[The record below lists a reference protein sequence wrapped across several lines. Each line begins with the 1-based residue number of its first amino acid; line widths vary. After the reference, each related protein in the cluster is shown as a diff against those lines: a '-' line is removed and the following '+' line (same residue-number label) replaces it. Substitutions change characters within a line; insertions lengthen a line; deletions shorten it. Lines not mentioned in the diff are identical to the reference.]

1 MEHQVAKAA
10 LAVISPTT
18 DGATRTAASQFLE
31 QWTLTSESW
40 SVYAK
45 WLQSFR
51 NPSLLLLM
59 SNGSTSSSTSSEMIG
74 MQLLCLTMLVNKVRR
89 ELPYGTTPNDSI
101 LAIRNEV
108 WAFLLQPPGQ
118 FDYKVLGHCCV
129 CTAALAA
136 RCGNLQ
142 ELITMCCQS
151 AVNVLPDLA
160 LKLLAS
166 VPQEVEA
173 CADLTTP
180 QVTAGLWPYLEGILD
195 TVRRALSD
203 EETIVPALDA
213 LRSWATI
220 CHVSLSH
227 INTPTYG
234 GTECLLPILIQLLSQ
249 PEHNDAE
256 VLQVACDAMTEAIL
270 NPSDSTTSAR
280 QNAVAMMLNSIG
292 QGFIAAPF
300 AQVTKDEWDDA
311 AHGLATLVCTLV
323 TEEIDDICVQP
334 AEACLN
340 LLLQIQAHPRPMV
353 SIIVLECWLTVQ
365 EVPMASRHDNWKA
378 PLFVKVLDGLV
389 PRIAYPPSF
398 TTWEEELD
406 YDQSEFDELRRLVAD
421 VMVSCYFLLRVDLIQ
436 KMVSLILTSFDK
448 DWTVIES
455 ALFCLCKVSREAC
468 ARVKSRATGSTVS
481 RDRDV
486 TAQQLLQLIEH
497 LCGTHPVTAAESAA
511 RQHPLV
517 LAAVAN
523 FIGAYSPAWNV
534 LCSTDALVQLLG
546 CLRVAVSVPRVSLE
560 AAKAF
565 RSVCVGCSSKL
576 LSVEGSLLRETME
589 ASLSS
594 DDEESMSIVAEG
606 ITRLAF
612 QMKDES
618 TLRQM
623 LGVVMEPLLQKLGA
637 ALNAVPSDAAVLTPE
652 AQVVVDSLAKYL
664 HVIQE
669 IVRFCDSNTDGDVFQ
684 PIADVMNAVWPYLER
699 TAQMFARDWVIL
711 GEVVSIHLQLLK
723 NAPELVKPHFQQTIN
738 FVVTAF
744 ETTKHPRT
752 LEYVS
757 SAVELLGPSN
767 SNEGSEQSFAD
778 LLGHVTTITLT
789 YVTTETQIR
798 EVPDLICAFFEL
810 DLRYV
815 IYCPSALVGRP
826 HFTSMVGFAVECLSA
841 CEGEREST
849 RSALNFL
856 GHLFGWRQLRLPVTA
871 SSALENAAS
880 CVDEQLGQHGETI
893 TRACVSGLSGGP
905 QMLWPAYADC
915 LFAIISHLVGTNAS
929 SPVVE
934 ENTIAHQWVYKALS
948 ECTTSSTPPSPTQSP
963 LSPQQQQ
970 QQQQQRSSNRLSSEN
985 YQQIVSLLMGLARDG
1000 TKSKPKAKMLLT
1012 DFAKICKG
1020 EMTAEALLSY
1030 TFQQ

>member
-1 MEHQVAKAA
+1 MAKAA

-31 QWTLTSESW
+31 QWTSTSESW
-40 SVYAK
+40 SIYAK

-51 NPSLLLLM
+51 TTPLLHLAAT
-59 SNGSTSSSTSSEMIG
+59 NATGNNSSEMIG
-74 MQLLCLTMLVNKVRR
+74 MQLLCLTMLINKIRR

-101 LAIRNEV
+101 MAVRNEV
-108 WAFLLQPPGQ
+108 WAFLQQPPPSQ
-118 FDYKVLGHCCV
+118 PQQQMDYKVLGQCCI

-142 ELITMCCQS
+142 ELMTLCQS
-151 AVNVLPDLA
+151 PASSAVPPDLV

-195 TVRRALSD
+195 TVRRALTD
-203 EETIVPALDA
+203 EETLVPALDA

-234 GTECLLPILIQLLSQ
+234 GTDCLLPILIQILSQ
-249 PEHNDAE
+249 PEHNDPE

-292 QGFIAAPF
+292 QGFIVAPF
-300 AQVTKDEWDDA
+300 TQVTKDEWDDA
-311 AHGLATLVCTLV
+311 AHALATLVCTLV
-323 TEEIDDICVQP
+323 TEEIDDICAQP

-340 LLLQIQAHPRPMV
+340 LLLQIQAHPRPLV

-365 EVPMASRHDNWKA
+365 EVPMSARHDNWKA
-378 PLFVKVLDGLV
+378 PLFVKVIDGLV

-398 TTWEEELD
+398 VTWEEELD

-421 VMVSCYFLLRVDLIQ
+421 VLVSCYFLLRVDLIQ
-436 KMVSLILTSFDK
+436 KMVSLILSSFDK

-455 ALFCLCKVSREAC
+455 ALFSLCKVSREAC
-468 ARVKSRATGSTVS
+468 ARIKSRASATTVNG
-481 RDRDV
+481 DRDA
-486 TAQQLLQLIEH
+486 TAQQLLQLIEQ

-523 FIGAYSPAWNV
+523 FIGAYAPAWNV

-546 CLRVAVSVPRVSLE
+546 YLRVAMSVQRVSLE

-576 LSVEGSLLRETME
+576 LTTEKSLLRETME
-589 ASLSS
+589 AALASG
-594 DDEESMSIVAEG
+594 DEETMATVAEA

-618 TLRQM
+618 TLRQT
-623 LGVVMEPLLQKLGA
+623 LGIVIEPLLQKLGG
-637 ALNAVPSDAAVLTPE
+637 ALNALPPDTSNMSPE
-652 AQVVVDSLAKYL
+652 ALHIVDSLAMYL

-669 IVRFCDSNTDGDVFQ
+669 IVRFCDSNTNGEGFH

-699 TAQMFARDWVIL
+699 TAQMFARDWMIL

-723 NAPELVKPHFQQTIN
+723 NAPELVRPHFQQTIT
-738 FVVTAF
+738 FVVTSF
-744 ETTKHPRT
+744 EATKHPRT

-767 SNEGSEQSFAD
+767 NNNGGSEQSFSD

-798 EVPDLICAFFEL
+798 EVPDLICAFFDL
-810 DLRYV
+810 GLRYV
-815 IYCPSALVGRP
+815 IYSPSALVGRP
-826 HFTSMVGFAVECLSA
+826 HFTSMLGFAVECLTA

-856 GHLFGWRQLRLPVTA
+856 GHLFGWRQLRLPPTA
-871 SSALENAAS
+871 FSALENAAA
-880 CVDEQLGQHGETI
+880 CVDEQLGLHGETI

-934 ENTIAHQWVYKALS
+934 ENAIVHQWVYKALS
-948 ECTTSSTPPSPTQSP
+948 ECTTAAPPVPTPS
-963 LSPQQQQ
+963 SPQHQHQQLPQ
-970 QQQQQRSSNRLSSEN
+970 SNRLSTEN

-1000 TKSKPKAKMLLT
+1000 IKSKPKAKMLLT